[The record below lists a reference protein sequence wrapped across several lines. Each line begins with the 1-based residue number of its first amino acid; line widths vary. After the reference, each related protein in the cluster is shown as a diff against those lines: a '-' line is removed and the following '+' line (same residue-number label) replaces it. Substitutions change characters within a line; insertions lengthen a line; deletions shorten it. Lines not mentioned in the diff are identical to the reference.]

1 MIYFKLS
8 LFFISSLILSFLFLP
23 LLLNLLEKREFF
35 KPNFEGK
42 QAICS
47 SGFLFIFIF
56 LCFEVVYLLFL
67 KNHPFFYIEN
77 NLAFFILILG
87 FGILG
92 FFDDIFGEKEIA
104 GFCGHFRALF
114 QERRLTT
121 GMIKA
126 GGGLVLA
133 LSVAVLTSK
142 NIWDLIVSA
151 LIICLCAN
159 LFNLLDFR
167 PGRALKYWLLFF
179 IILFIFTYQNNLWI
193 IGFVFIGSAL
203 LLLMVDLAKKA
214 MLGDIG
220 ANVIGAVIGFFMVVL
235 TPMMVKVII
244 LAILVILNL
253 ITEKF
258 SLNSIIEKFP
268 PLRWFDY
275 LGRR

>member
-42 QAICS
+42 QVICS

-104 GFCGHFRALF
+104 GFRGHFRAFF

-203 LLLMVDLAKKA
+203 LLLMVDLAKRA

-258 SLNSIIEKFP
+258 SLNNIIEKFP